1 MIKRLVLLLFM
12 LLIAAPLAAQED
24 TIAAGPTLAAV
35 QARGQVICGVNEE
48 VFGFGFLNPNTG
60 AIDGLQIEFCR
71 ALAAATIGEA
81 GAISLRLVRSETP
94 PAELVDSDMD
104 VLFNHGVAPTL
115 TQAAQPGYDWSAAV
129 MYYDGVSVMARGLET
144 WEDLSGVTICMIA
157 ESDSAL
163 AFETEIRRRELSFD
177 PLTFATLAD
186 MRAAFFGGQCN
197 VQVLEHS
204 LLEII
209 RQSNDASLGVIVWSP
224 PFNRLPLRPLYRY
237 GDQQWADIVD
247 WTLWGLVEAEKL
259 GITSE
264 NVARLVRVPNEGD
277 QNYVERVGLPVA
289 RLLDATLG
297 LGRSLGLTNDFMA
310 EVIAQVGNY
319 GEIYARHLGPNSQL
333 PIPRGLNE
341 LSFNDGLI
349 DSGAWR

>member
-1 MIKRLVLLLFM
+1 
-12 LLIAAPLAAQED
+12 
-24 TIAAGPTLAAV
+24 
-35 QARGQVICGVNEE
+35 
-48 VFGFGFLNPNTG
+48 
-60 AIDGLQIEFCR
+60 
-71 ALAAATIGEA
+71 
-81 GAISLRLVRSETP
+81 
-94 PAELVDSDMD
+94 
-104 VLFNHGVAPTL
+104 
-115 TQAAQPGYDWSAAV
+115 
-129 MYYDGVSVMARGLET
+129 
-144 WEDLSGVTICMIA
+144 VT
-157 ESDSAL
+157 
-163 AFETEIRRRELSFD
+163 
-177 PLTFATLAD
+177 
-186 MRAAFFGGQCN
+186 
-197 VQVLEHS
+197 
-204 LLEII
+204 
-209 RQSNDASLGVIVWSP
+209 VWSP